1 MRQPDA
7 VTAFYDR
14 YSFDWKE
21 FATQIAQGHLALGT
35 FVPLI
40 THMFLHGGWLHVIG
54 NMVYLWVF
62 GDNVE
67 DRLGSG
73 PYFVFYILCGIV
85 AAIGQGLVQPEPM
98 VGASGAIAGV
108 LGAYVVMYPAARVS
122 TLVPCSVE
130 SVRVH
135 VLTNQHVVL
144 LQAEGVR
151 RLLPIWIGPD
161 QAYSIAT
168 RIAGITSER
177 PLTHDLIVDML
188 TKIGAEITRVVVKDL
203 VADDSGGGVFHGSV
217 FLQVADREIEVDCRP
232 SDAIAL
238 AVRCSARILVSET
251 VLDRSAITAESNDD
265 EQLSVFKEFIESL
278 PDDPQQNS

>member
-1 MRQPDA
+1 M
-7 VTAFYDR
+7 
-14 YSFDWKE
+14 
-21 FATQIAQGHLALGT
+21 
-35 FVPLI
+35 
-40 THMFLHGGWLHVIG
+40 
-54 NMVYLWVF
+54 
-62 GDNVE
+62 
-67 DRLGSG
+67 
-73 PYFVFYILCGIV
+73 
-85 AAIGQGLVQPEPM
+85 
-98 VGASGAIAGV
+98 
-108 LGAYVVMYPAARVS
+108 
-122 TLVPCSVE
+122 LVPCSVE

-203 VADDSGGGVFHGSV
+203 VADEAGGGVFHGSV
-217 FLQVADREIEVDCRP
+217 FLQIADRE

-251 VLDRSAITAESNDD
+251 VLDRSAITAESSDD
-265 EQLSVFKEFIESL
+265 NELSVFKEFIESL